1 MKNILTALQ
10 WTIIFIEIVG
20 LAIAFSAAEQEKSI
34 PAAAP
39 LSCEARSPV

>member
-34 PAAAP
+34 PAAP
-39 LSCEARSPV
+39 